1 MREVTTALVDQ
12 FTSGNIDRCV
22 VVYSNFIST
31 FEQKAISRQLLP
43 ISFEEVEHVIKDII
57 PEKGK
62 YAEGADKGS
71 ADEEKRGGGPT
82 VYTIEPSPEE
92 VLEELL
98 PSLLNIQLYHI
109 LLEAK
114 ACEHS
119 ARMVAM
125 KNASDK
131 AQEMSQELTL
141 EFNKSRQALITREV
155 SEIIG
160 GVEAMK

>member
-1 MREVTTALVDQ
+1 
-12 FTSGNIDRCV
+12 
-22 VVYSNFIST
+22 
-31 FEQKAISRQLLP
+31 
-43 ISFEEVEHVIKDII
+43 VIKDII

-62 YAEGADKGS
+62 YATGTDKGS
-71 ADEEKRGGGPT
+71 TDEKKGISGPT

-98 PSLLNIQLYHI
+98 PSLLTIQLYHV

-131 AQEMSQELTL
+131 AEEMSQELTL